1 MLRYVV
7 LNYVWREF
15 SLRKTVRKG
24 KSTLIALTNTVDIL
38 WILHQNSKSGSFLKV
53 SCNVETDITELIQY
67 IIQLY

>member
-38 WILHQNSKSGSFLKV
+38 WYYTKTQKV
-53 SCNVETDITELIQY
+53 VVS
-67 IIQLY
+67 